1 VNTWKV
7 IFATVV
13 IFGAG
18 VVTGALVVKYAA
30 QTPVHQS
37 RQGGA
42 GGNRLQPI
50 SAGGIRIEF
59 LRRVE
64 RDLNLT
70 LDQREQIDKI
80 ISASQERSKKLMEPI
95 QPKIREEL
103 QQTREQ
109 FRAVLNPEQKMRFDE
124 LLKQQQQQQQRQ
136 RDQHRPPPR
145 NPEAFSYPTSNTDSG
160 RKP

>member
-18 VVTGALVVKYAA
+18 VLTGGLLVKYSV
-30 QTPVHQS
+30 QPPS
-37 RQGGA
+37 RPQHPQ
-42 GGNRLQPI
+42 GNRVQPI
-50 SAGGIRIEF
+50 SAGGLRIEF

-64 RDLNLT
+64 RDLNLSP
-70 LDQREQIDKI
+70 DQKEQIDKI
-80 ISASQERSKKLMEPI
+80 FSAAQERSKKLMEPI

-103 QQTREQ
+103 QQTIEQ
-109 FRAVLNPEQKMRFDE
+109 FRAALNPEQRIRFDE
-124 LLKQQQQQQQRQ
+124 LLKQQQQQR
-136 RDQHRPPPR
+136 REQHRPPPR
-145 NPEAFSYPTSNTDSG
+145 NPETFSYPTSNSDSS

>member
-18 VVTGALVVKYAA
+18 VVTGGLLVKYSV
-30 QTPVHQS
+30 QTPS
-37 RQGGA
+37 RPSRGQP
-42 GGNRLQPI
+42 NRAVQTI

-64 RDLNLT
+64 RELT
-70 LDQREQIDKI
+70 LTADQREQIDKI
-80 ISASQERSKKLMEPI
+80 IAASQERSKKIMEPV
-95 QPKIREEL
+95 QPIIREEL

-109 FRAVLNPEQKMRFDE
+109 FRAVLNPEQKIRFDE
-124 LLKQQQQQQQRQ
+124 LLKQQQQQQRQ
-136 RDQHRPPPR
+136 REQHRPPAR
-145 NPEAFSYPTSNTDSG
+145 NPETFSYPTSNTDSG

>member
-7 IFATVV
+7 IFATVI

-37 RQGGA
+37 RLGGA
-42 GGNRLQPI
+42 GGNRVQPI
-50 SAGGIRIEF
+50 SAGGIKIEF

-70 LDQREQIDKI
+70 SEQREQVDKI
-80 ISASQERSKKLMEPI
+80 ISASQERSKKLMEPV

-109 FRAVLNPEQKMRFDE
+109 FRAVLNPEQKTRFDE
-124 LLKQQQQQQQRQ
+124 LLKQQQQQRQ

-145 NPEAFSYPTSNTDSG
+145 NPETFSYPTSNTDSG

>member
-18 VVTGALVVKYAA
+18 VVTGALVVKYSA

-42 GGNRLQPI
+42 GGNRVQPI

-70 LDQREQIDKI
+70 ADQREQIDKI
-80 ISASQERSKKLMEPI
+80 ITASQERSKKLMEPI

-109 FRAVLNPEQKMRFDE
+109 FRAVLNPEQKIRFDE
-124 LLKQQQQQQQRQ
+124 LLKQQQQQRQ

>member
-18 VVTGALVVKYAA
+18 VVTGGLLVKYSAV
-30 QTPVHQS
+30 QTPARPQHGQT
-37 RQGGA
+37 
-42 GGNRLQPI
+42 NRPVQPI
-50 SAGGIRIEF
+50 SAGGMRIEF

-70 LDQREQIDKI
+70 PDQREQVDRILA
-80 ISASQERSKKLMEPI
+80 ASQERSKKIMEPVT
-95 QPKIREEL
+95 PKIREEL

-109 FRAVLNPEQKMRFDE
+109 FRAVLSPEQKIHFDE
-124 LLKQQQQQQQRQ
+124 LLKQQQQQRQ
-136 RDQHRPPPR
+136 RDQHRPPAR
-145 NPEAFSYPTSNTDSG
+145 NPEAFSKPSSNAESSQ
-160 RKP
+160 KP

>member
-18 VVTGALVVKYAA
+18 VITGALVVKYAA
-30 QTPVHQS
+30 QTPVHAS
-37 RQGGA
+37 RP
-42 GGNRLQPI
+42 GGNRVSPI

-64 RDLNLT
+64 RDLTLT
-70 LDQREQIDKI
+70 ADQREQIDKI
-80 ISASQERSKKLMEPI
+80 IAASQERSKKLMEPI

-103 QQTREQ
+103 QETREQ
-109 FRAVLNPEQKMRFDE
+109 FRAVLNPEQKIRFDE
-124 LLKQQQQQQQRQ
+124 LLKQQQQQQRQ
-136 RDQHRPPPR
+136 RDQHRPPPH
-145 NPEAFSYPTSNTDSG
+145 NPEAFSYPTSNSDST

>member
-1 VNTWKV
+1 MNTWKV

-30 QTPVHQS
+30 QTPVRQS
-37 RQGGA
+37 RQGSS
-42 GGNRLQPI
+42 GGNRIQPI
-50 SAGGIRIEF
+50 SAGGLRIEF
-59 LRRVE
+59 LRRAE

-70 LDQREQIDKI
+70 ADQREQVDKI
-80 ISASQERSKKLMEPI
+80 LAASQERSKKIMEPV

-103 QQTREQ
+103 QETRDQ
-109 FRAVLNPEQKMRFDE
+109 FRAVLNPEQKIRFDE
-124 LLKQQQQQQQRQ
+124 LLKQQQQQRQ

-145 NPEAFSYPTSNTDSG
+145 NPEAFSYPTSNSDSN

>member
-1 VNTWKV
+1 MNTWKV

-18 VVTGALVVKYAA
+18 VVTGGLLVKYSVP
-30 QTPVHQS
+30 TPSRPQHGQS
-37 RQGGA
+37 
-42 GGNRLQPI
+42 NRAVQPI

-64 RDLNLT
+64 RELT
-70 LDQREQIDKI
+70 LTADQKEQIDKI
-80 ISASQERSKKLMEPI
+80 IAASQERSKKLMEPI

-109 FRAVLNPEQKMRFDE
+109 FRAVLNPEQKIRYDE
-124 LLKQQQQQQQRQ
+124 LLKQQQQQQRQ

-145 NPEAFSYPTSNTDSG
+145 NPETFSYPTSNTDSS

>member
-7 IFATVV
+7 IFATIV

-18 VVTGALVVKYAA
+18 VLTGGLLVKYSV
-30 QTPVHQS
+30 QTPPRPH
-37 RQGGA
+37 A
-42 GGNRLQPI
+42 NRAVQPI

-70 LDQREQIDKI
+70 ADQREQIDKVLA
-80 ISASQERSKKLMEPI
+80 ASQERSKKIMEPV

-103 QQTREQ
+103 QQTKEQ
-109 FRAVLNPEQKMRFDE
+109 FRAVLNPEQKIRFDE
-124 LLKQQQQQQQRQ
+124 LLKQQQQQRQ
-136 RDQHRPPPR
+136 REQHRPPPR
-145 NPEAFSYPTSNTDSG
+145 NPEAFSYPTSNSDSS

>member
-1 VNTWKV
+1 MNTWKV

-18 VVTGALVVKYAA
+18 VVTGGLLVKYSVKTPSRPQHGQANRTV
-30 QTPVHQS
+30 QT
-37 RQGGA
+37 
-42 GGNRLQPI
+42 I

-64 RDLNLT
+64 RELT
-70 LDQREQIDKI
+70 LTSDQREQIDKI
-80 ISASQERSKKLMEPI
+80 ITASQERSKKLMEPI

-145 NPEAFSYPTSNTDSG
+145 NPETFSYPTSNTDSG

>member
-7 IFATVV
+7 IFATVI

-18 VVTGALVVKYAA
+18 VVTGGLLVKYSA
-30 QTPVHQS
+30 QTPS
-37 RQGGA
+37 RPPHGA
-42 GGNRLQPI
+42 NRAVQPI

-64 RDLNLT
+64 RELNLT
-70 LDQREQIDKI
+70 ADQREQIDKI
-80 ISASQERSKKLMEPI
+80 IIASQERSKKLMEPI

-109 FRAVLNPEQKMRFDE
+109 FRAVLNPEQKIRYDE
-124 LLKQQQQQQQRQ
+124 LLKQQQQQQRQ
-136 RDQHRPPPR
+136 RDQHRPPAR
-145 NPEAFSYPTSNTDSG
+145 NPETFSYPTSNTDSG

>member
-30 QTPVHQS
+30 PTPVHQS
-37 RQGGA
+37 RQGSSGA
-42 GGNRLQPI
+42 NRIQPI
-50 SAGGIRIEF
+50 SAGGLRIEF
-59 LRRVE
+59 LRRAE

-70 LDQREQIDKI
+70 ADQREQVDKI
-80 ISASQERSKKLMEPI
+80 LTASQERSKKIMEPV

-103 QQTREQ
+103 QETREQ
-109 FRAVLNPEQKMRFDE
+109 FRAVLNGEQKMRFDE
-124 LLKQQQQQQQRQ
+124 LLKQQQQQRQ
-136 RDQHRPPPR
+136 REQHRPPPR
-145 NPEAFSYPTSNTDSG
+145 NPEAFSYPTSNSDSS

>member
-1 VNTWKV
+1 MNTWKV

-18 VVTGALVVKYAA
+18 VVTGGLLVKYSV
-30 QTPVHQS
+30 QTPS
-37 RQGGA
+37 RPQHGPA
-42 GGNRLQPI
+42 NRAAQPI

-64 RDLNLT
+64 RELNLT
-70 LDQREQIDKI
+70 ADQKEQIDKI
-80 ISASQERSKKLMEPI
+80 IIASQERSKKLMEPI

-109 FRAVLNPEQKMRFDE
+109 FRAVLNPEQKIRYDE
-124 LLKQQQQQQQRQ
+124 LLKQQQQQQRQ
-136 RDQHRPPPR
+136 RDQHRPAPR

>member
-18 VVTGALVVKYAA
+18 VITGGLLVKYSV
-30 QTPVHQS
+30 QTPS
-37 RQGGA
+37 RPKHDPA
-42 GGNRLQPI
+42 NRAVQPI

-70 LDQREQIDKI
+70 ADQREQIDKV
-80 ISASQERSKKLMEPI
+80 ISASQERSKKMMEPI

-109 FRAVLNPEQKMRFDE
+109 FRAVLNAEQKIRFDE
-124 LLKQQQQQQQRQ
+124 LLKQQQQQRQ
-136 RDQHRPPPR
+136 REPHRPPQR
-145 NPEAFSYPTSNTDSG
+145 NPEAFSFPTSNTDSG

>member
-1 VNTWKV
+1 MNTWKV

-37 RQGGA
+37 RQGA
-42 GGNRLQPI
+42 PGGNRLQPI

-64 RDLNLT
+64 RDLSLT

-109 FRAVLNPEQKMRFDE
+109 FRAVLNAEQKIRFDE
-124 LLKQQQQQQQRQ
+124 LLKQQQQQQRQ

-145 NPEAFSYPTSNTDSG
+145 TPETFSYPTSNTDSG

>member
-18 VVTGALVVKYAA
+18 VVTGGLLVKYSV
-30 QTPVHQS
+30 QTPS
-37 RQGGA
+37 RPHYGQP
-42 GGNRLQPI
+42 NRAVQPI
-50 SAGGIRIEF
+50 SAGGLKIEF

-70 LDQREQIDKI
+70 GDQREQIDKI

-109 FRAVLNPEQKMRFDE
+109 FRAVLNPEQKIRFDE
-124 LLKQQQQQQQRQ
+124 LLKQQQQQRQ
-136 RDQHRPPPR
+136 REQHRPPPR
-145 NPEAFSYPTSNTDSG
+145 NPEAFSYPNSNSDSG

>member
-1 VNTWKV
+1 MNTWKV

-18 VVTGALVVKYAA
+18 VVTGGLLVKYSV
-30 QTPVHQS
+30 QTPS
-37 RQGGA
+37 RPHGPA
-42 GGNRLQPI
+42 NRTVQPI

-70 LDQREQIDKI
+70 ADQREQIDKI
-80 ISASQERSKKLMEPI
+80 ITASQERSKKLMEPI

-109 FRAVLNPEQKMRFDE
+109 FRAVLNSEQKIRFDE
-124 LLKQQQQQQQRQ
+124 LLKQQQQQQRQ

-145 NPEAFSYPTSNTDSG
+145 NPDTFSYPTSNTDSG

>member
-7 IFATVV
+7 IFATVI

-18 VVTGALVVKYAA
+18 VVTGGLLVKYSAPTPSHPQHA
-30 QTPVHQS
+30 QV
-37 RQGGA
+37 
-42 GGNRLQPI
+42 NRVQPI

-70 LDQREQIDKI
+70 SGQREQIDKI
-80 ISASQERSKKLMEPI
+80 LTASQERSKKLMEPI
-95 QPKIREEL
+95 TPKIREEL

-109 FRAVLNPEQKMRFDE
+109 FRAVLNPEQKTRFDE
-124 LLKQQQQQQQRQ
+124 LLKQQQQQRQ
-136 RDQHRPPPR
+136 RDQRRPPPR

>member
-1 VNTWKV
+1 MNTWKV

-18 VVTGALVVKYAA
+18 VMTGGLLVKYSVRP
-30 QTPVHQS
+30 PVHPS
-37 RQGGA
+37 RSGGSQGM
-42 GGNRLQPI
+42 RVQPI
-50 SAGGIRIEF
+50 SAGGLRIEF
-59 LRRVE
+59 LRRAE
-64 RDLNLT
+64 RDLNLSP
-70 LDQREQIDKI
+70 DQKEQIDKI
-80 ISASQERSKKLMEPI
+80 FAASQERSKKLMEPI

-109 FRAVLNPEQKMRFDE
+109 FRAVLNPEQRIRLDE
-124 LLKQQQQQQQRQ
+124 LLKQQQQQRQ

-145 NPEAFSYPTSNTDSG
+145 NPEAFSYPTSNTDST

>member
-18 VVTGALVVKYAA
+18 VVTGGLLVKHSAP
-30 QTPVHQS
+30 TPS
-37 RQGGA
+37 RPSHGPA
-42 GGNRLQPI
+42 NRGVQPI

-64 RDLNLT
+64 RELT
-70 LDQREQIDKI
+70 LTADQKEQIDKI
-80 ISASQERSKKLMEPI
+80 IAASQERSKKLMEPI

-109 FRAVLNPEQKMRFDE
+109 FRAVLNSEQKIRYDE
-124 LLKQQQQQQQRQ
+124 LLKQQQQQQRQ
-136 RDQHRPPPR
+136 REQHRPPAR
-145 NPEAFSYPTSNTDSG
+145 NPETFSYPTSNTDSG

>member
-18 VVTGALVVKYAA
+18 VVTGGLLVKYSV
-30 QTPVHQS
+30 QTPS
-37 RQGGA
+37 RPPHGQP
-42 GGNRLQPI
+42 NRAVQPI

-70 LDQREQIDKI
+70 ADQREQIDKI
-80 ISASQERSKKLMEPI
+80 ITASQERSKKLMEPI

-109 FRAVLNPEQKMRFDE
+109 FRAVLNPEQKIRFDE
-124 LLKQQQQQQQRQ
+124 LLKQQQQQRQ

>member
-18 VVTGALVVKYAA
+18 VVTGGLLVKYSV
-30 QTPVHQS
+30 QTPP
-37 RQGGA
+37 RKPYGPA
-42 GGNRLQPI
+42 NRAVAPI
-50 SAGGIRIEF
+50 SAGGLRIEF

-64 RDLNLT
+64 RDLTLT
-70 LDQREQIDKI
+70 ADQREQIDKI
-80 ISASQERSKKLMEPI
+80 ITASQERSKKLMEPI

-109 FRAVLNPEQKMRFDE
+109 FRAVLNPEQKIRFDE

-136 RDQHRPPPR
+136 REQHRPPPR
-145 NPEAFSYPTSNTDSG
+145 NPDAFSYPNSNTDSG

>member
-18 VVTGALVVKYAA
+18 VVTGGLLVKYSVP
-30 QTPVHQS
+30 TPS
-37 RQGGA
+37 RPQHTQA
-42 GGNRLQPI
+42 NRVQPI

-59 LRRVE
+59 LRRIE

-70 LDQREQIDKI
+70 TDQHEQVDKI
-80 ISASQERSKKLMEPI
+80 LTASQERSKKLMEPVT
-95 QPKIREEL
+95 PKIREEL

-109 FRAVLNPEQKMRFDE
+109 FRAVLNPDQKIRFDE
-124 LLKQQQQQQQRQ
+124 LLKQQQQQRQ

-145 NPEAFSYPTSNTDSG
+145 NPDAFSYPTSNTDST

>member
-1 VNTWKV
+1 MNTWKV

-18 VVTGALVVKYAA
+18 VVTGGLLVKYSV
-30 QTPVHQS
+30 QTPPRPHGQ
-37 RQGGA
+37 A
-42 GGNRLQPI
+42 NRAVQPI

-59 LRRVE
+59 LRRAE

-70 LDQREQIDKI
+70 AEQREQVDKI
-80 ISASQERSKKLMEPI
+80 LAASQERSKKIMEPV

-103 QQTREQ
+103 QETREQ

-124 LLKQQQQQQQRQ
+124 LLKQQQQQRQ
-136 RDQHRPPPR
+136 REQHRPPPR
-145 NPEAFSYPTSNTDSG
+145 NPEAFSYPTSNTDSS

>member
-18 VVTGALVVKYAA
+18 VVTGGLLVKYSV
-30 QTPVHQS
+30 QTPVHSS
-37 RQGGA
+37 RP
-42 GGNRLQPI
+42 GNRVPPI

-70 LDQREQIDKI
+70 ADQREQIDKI
-80 ISASQERSKKLMEPI
+80 VTASQERSKKLMEPI

-109 FRAVLNPEQKMRFDE
+109 FRAVLNPEQKIRFDE
-124 LLKQQQQQQQRQ
+124 LLKQQQQQHQ

>member
-18 VVTGALVVKYAA
+18 VVTGGLLVKYSVVQNPPRPRSQNNRPI
-30 QTPVHQS
+30 QT
-37 RQGGA
+37 
-42 GGNRLQPI
+42 I

-70 LDQREQIDKI
+70 SGQREQVDKI
-80 ISASQERSKKLMEPI
+80 LAASQERSKKIMEPVT
-95 QPKIREEL
+95 PKIREEL

-109 FRAVLNPEQKMRFDE
+109 FRGILNPEQKIRFDE
-124 LLKQQQQQQQRQ
+124 LLKQQQQQHQREQ
-136 RDQHRPPPR
+136 RHPPVR
-145 NPEAFSYPTSNTDSG
+145 NPEAFSMPSSNAESSQ
-160 RKP
+160 KP